1 MIDQVVP
8 SHDCLRA
15 APHARAAPGSNAIE
29 LAHHS
34 GASGPSRRRFQR
46 ASHLQRLWP
55 ARHPSLTM
63 KEFRFS
69 EGLIARHA
77 ASRRDL
83 RSQMSRFYRSLK
95 RLAAARSEHLV
106 ERATA
111 YAA

>member
-1 MIDQVVP
+1 
-8 SHDCLRA
+8 
-15 APHARAAPGSNAIE
+15 
-29 LAHHS
+29 
-34 GASGPSRRRFQR
+34 
-46 ASHLQRLWP
+46 
-55 ARHPSLTM
+55 M

-83 RSQMSRFYRSLK
+83 RSQMSCFYRYLK